1 MKNLL
6 GRNKE
11 ERGKIPQ
18 KPRKNTARRNCG
30 TSSTQQPEPSRWIEQ
45 RDQPTRLGKRRM
57 PWLKPVEPSP
67 ALPIGRGQGR
77 TATCSWRC
85 GLLIA
90 TAATTLLP
98 TQHSYTG
105 DPSCS
110 EREAQTAEP
119 KNQVEKGDGRAGQ
132 EKKNNSP

>member
-30 TSSTQQPEPSRWIEQ
+30 TSSTQQPEPSRRIEQ
-45 RDQPTRLGKRRM
+45 RDQPTRLGKRHM

-67 ALPIGRGQGR
+67 VLPIGRGQGR

-90 TAATTLLP
+90 TAAATLLP
-98 TQHSYTG
+98 THHSYTG

-119 KNQVEKGDGRAGQ
+119 KIKWKRETDEPAMN
-132 EKKNNSP
+132 KNNSP